1 MLSSLRRQRP
11 GTASASRLPDTALLI
26 SALPDPVIALDSGD
40 IVRFVN
46 PAAEQFFGASAPA
59 LSGHPLSEIVA
70 SQSPVFALVEAVRR
84 SGGSI
89 AVYDVPLEGP
99 RFAPRSVT
107 IQGAPTGEGAD
118 LVVLSLHER
127 SMADKMDRQE
137 THRNAARSVT
147 AMAATEIGRAS
158 CRERV

>member
-11 GTASASRLPDTALLI
+11 GTASASRLPDTALLL

-46 PAAEQFFGASAPA
+46 PAAEQFFGASAA
-59 LSGHPLSEIVA
+59 SLSGHPLSEIVA
-70 SQSPVFALVEAVRR
+70 SHSPVFALVEAVRR

-99 RFAPRSVT
+99 RFPPRSVT
-107 IQGAPTGEGAD
+107 LPGWPQGEGA
-118 LVVLSLHER
+118 
-127 SMADKMDRQE
+127 
-137 THRNAARSVT
+137 
-147 AMAATEIGRAS
+147 G
-158 CRERV
+158 